1 MAKTMVAVRL
11 IENSSVEIFWFPTN
25 KKANEFIHDLEQKIE
40 KKPTYQYLVAREKDW
55 EKYDMDLFSKSG
67 KRIINQ

>member
-11 IENSSVEIFWFPTN
+11 IENSSVEIFLFPSN
-25 KKANEFIHDLEQKIE
+25 KKAHEFIYDLQKIE
-40 KKPTYQYLVAREKDW
+40 KKPTYQYLVARAKDW
-55 EKYDMDLFSKSG
+55 EKYDMDLFTKCG

>member
-11 IENSSVEIFWFPTN
+11 IENSSVEIFLFPSK
-25 KKANEFIHDLEQKIE
+25 KKAHEFIGDLQKKIE
-40 KKPTYQYLVAREKDW
+40 KKPTYQYLVATPKDL
-55 EKYDMDLFSKSG
+55 EKYDMDLFTKSG